1 LVVAGGVIASRLVW
15 LLRATGHAAAVLDG
29 GLAAYVGELELDHPP
44 VEPATFTPAPW
55 PADRLATIDD
65 ATDRAAIV
73 LDAREGERYRG
84 EVEPI
89 DPRAGHIPGA
99 RSLPVREHLGI
110 DGRLLPVDVLRER
123 LAAAGV
129 REDSDV
135 ISYCGSGVNACH
147 NLLALEVA
155 GFGPGRLYA
164 GSWSQYSSDPSRPVA
179 TGPGLVVEEARP
191 EDYAR
196 IGRLNVDGYLGD
208 GLASEGYAVHLADV
222 ASRARMAELL
232 VVRDE
237 DGRIVGSV
245 ALVLS
250 GEFGEI
256 LESDD
261 EAAFRMLVV
270 DPVARGRGI
279 GELLVRACLDRAR
292 AAGKRRMVLS
302 TDERMAPAHRLY
314 ERLGFTRL
322 PERDWTPIPG
332 VDLLVYAREL

>member
-1 LVVAGGVIASRLVW
+1 
-15 LLRATGHAAAVLDG
+15 
-29 GLAAYVGELELDHPP
+29 
-44 VEPATFTPAPW
+44 VE
-55 PADRLATIDD
+55 RLADVTD
-65 ATDRAAIV
+65 AVDPANVV
-73 LDAREGERYRG
+73 LDARDADRFRGER
-84 EVEPI
+84 EPV

-99 RSLPVREHLGI
+99 RSLPCRTNVGD
-110 DGRLLPVDVLRER
+110 DGQLLPAEELRRRFEAVGVTGER
-123 LAAAGV
+123 PV
-129 REDSDV
+129 V
-135 ISYCGSGVNACH
+135 SYCGSGVNACH

-155 GFGPGRLYA
+155 GLGPGRLYA

-179 TGPGLVVEEARP
+179 TGPGLAVEEARP

-196 IGRLNVDGYLGD
+196 IGRLTVDGYLGD

-302 TDERMAPAHRLY
+302 TDTRMASAHRLY
-314 ERLGFTRL
+314 ERLGFTRR